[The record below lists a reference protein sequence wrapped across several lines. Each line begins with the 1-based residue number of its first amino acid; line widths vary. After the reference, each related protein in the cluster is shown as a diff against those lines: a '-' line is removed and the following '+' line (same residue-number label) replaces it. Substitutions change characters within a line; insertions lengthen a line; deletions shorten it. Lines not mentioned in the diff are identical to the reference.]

1 MFASVSPPWCPP
13 SRVGCQLLKEGSLM
27 SRRFAITLFTLL
39 TVPALVV
46 PLALV
51 APGPTAVAAPTSVAA
66 DRSPSGPPGVAARTA
81 ATAAATTMAAV
92 RPTLR
97 PGARGSAVVTLQK
110 RLVALHYFDVS
121 VADGVFGQNTYHAVV
136 AFQKVQGLGRDG
148 IVGPATWAKL
158 ARPYVPAPRYRLA
171 TASLEVNLARQ
182 VLYYVRNGAI
192 QRIIDASTG
201 SGKWYYSQGRWAK
214 AVTPTGRFKIYSRY
228 NGWQSGP
235 LGSLYRPN
243 YFYGGYAVHGMT
255 SVPAYP
261 ASHGCVRMTVP
272 TMNRMW
278 STLRIGMPVA
288 IYRS

>member
-1 MFASVSPPWCPP
+1 M
-13 SRVGCQLLKEGSLM
+13 
-27 SRRFAITLFTLL
+27 
-39 TVPALVV
+39 
-46 PLALV
+46 
-51 APGPTAVAAPTSVAA
+51 
-66 DRSPSGPPGVAARTA
+66 
-81 ATAAATTMAAV
+81 
-92 RPTLR
+92 
-97 PGARGSAVVTLQK
+97 
-110 RLVALHYFDVS
+110 
-121 VADGVFGQNTYHAVV
+121 
-136 AFQKVQGLGRDG
+136 
-148 IVGPATWAKL
+148 
-158 ARPYVPAPRYRLA
+158 
-171 TASLEVNLARQ
+171 NLAKQ

-272 TMNRMW
+272 TMDRMW